1 MSKSKRVK
9 DDYERKYPDE
19 QPWSKKIYFLQEGQ
33 TLKRGTEWYIIKQ
46 VIRSKLVEEPRVVA
60 EQLLIKEEGDR
71 EEDGNTN
78 NR

>member
-1 MSKSKRVK
+1 MG

-33 TLKRGTEWYIIKQ
+33 TVKRGTEWYIIKQ

-60 EQLLIKEEGDR
+60 EQLLIKGAGEGDG
-71 EEDGNTN
+71 DTN